1 MDKLVLGILGEKFAG
16 KDAAADYLVAKHGAA
31 HFRFSHILD
40 DILKLLA
47 LPVSRKN
54 ETALGL
60 GLRQIFGG
68 QVLGPAIL
76 QRVQASGKAL
86 VVVNGLRMD
95 EVASL
100 QQLGAKTLY
109 VTAPAELR
117 FERYRQRREKTD
129 DGSVDFAAFLEQ
141 EQGPTE
147 VGIPALGQAAD
158 FKIENT
164 GSLEDLYQKLEAVLT
179 QLRKA

>member
-16 KDAAADYLVAKHGAA
+16 KDAAANYLVAKHHAA

-40 DILKLLA
+40 DILGLLA

-54 ETALGL
+54 EIALGL

-68 QVLGPAIL
+68 QVLGPAII
-76 QRVQASGKAL
+76 QRVQSSDKAL

-95 EVASL
+95 EVAAL
-100 QQLGAKTLY
+100 QQLGARIVY

-117 FERYRQRREKTD
+117 FERYQQRREKTD
-129 DGSVDFAAFLEQ
+129 DGSMDFAAFLEQ
-141 EQGPTE
+141 EKGPTE
-147 VGIPALGQAAD
+147 VGIPALGESAD

-164 GSLEDLYQKLEAVLT
+164 GSLEDLYGQLEGVLAKLHKV
-179 QLRKA
+179 

>member
-1 MDKLVLGILGEKFAG
+1 MDKLILGLLGEKFAG
-16 KDAAADYLVAKHGAA
+16 KDSAANYLVAKHDAA

-47 LPVSRKN
+47 LPISRNN
-54 ETALGL
+54 EIALGL

-76 QRVQASGKAL
+76 QRVQACNQAL

-95 EVASL
+95 EVETL
-100 QQLGAKTLY
+100 RQLGAKIIY
-109 VTAPAELR
+109 ITAPAELR
-117 FERYRQRREKTD
+117 FERYRKRREKTD
-129 DGSVDFAAFLEQ
+129 DGSLDFKAFLEQ

-147 VGIPALGQAAD
+147 VGIPVLGQNAD

-164 GSLEDLYQKLEAVLT
+164 GSLEDLYRQLEEVLT
-179 QLRKA
+179 QLR